1 MFSEIGAWVNARCTI
16 LDDTTV
22 YAGSNIAREALIRE
36 PLCIYGLILHVA
48 YSSMHQHQS
57 RHQLN
62 SKIDNFSQLHLI
74 AYFVTK
80 LAAKKICLRNFFTNF
95 SKKRACNYM
104 YKQ

>member
-22 YAGSNIAREALIRE
+22 YAGSNIAHEALIHE

-57 RHQLN
+57 RQQLN
-62 SKIDNFSQLHLI
+62 FKIDNFPQFYLVG
-74 AYFVTK
+74 YFVIRFTCEK
-80 LAAKKICLRNFFTNF
+80 TRLRHF
-95 SKKRACNYM
+95 
-104 YKQ
+104 YKFQ